1 MKICPRCNAQLPDE
15 AEFCTNCGVQF
26 APNPQAAPVYAAP
39 TDPYDH
45 TAEFDAKDI
54 SDNKVLAMLVYLMGI
69 LGVIVAALMSSQSKY
84 VAFHVRNSM
93 KFTVC
98 SILLCFCAIIPILG
112 WIVMG
117 VGMLIILVLEIIA
130 FIQVCK
136 GQAKDPAIIREL
148 KFLK

>member
-15 AEFCTNCGVQF
+15 AEFCTNCGAQF
-26 APNPQAAPVYAAP
+26 APNPQVAPVYG
-39 TDPYDH
+39 TVDPYDH
-45 TAEFDAKDI
+45 TAEFDPKDI
-54 SDNKVLAMLVYLMGI
+54 SENKVLAMLVYLMGI
-69 LGVIVAALMSSQSKY
+69 LGVIVAALMSNQSKY

-93 KFTVC
+93 KFMVC
-98 SILLCFCAIIPILG
+98 MILLAVCCIIPILG
-112 WIVMG
+112 WIVCG
-117 VGMLIILVLEIIA
+117 VGAIIIFVLEIIA